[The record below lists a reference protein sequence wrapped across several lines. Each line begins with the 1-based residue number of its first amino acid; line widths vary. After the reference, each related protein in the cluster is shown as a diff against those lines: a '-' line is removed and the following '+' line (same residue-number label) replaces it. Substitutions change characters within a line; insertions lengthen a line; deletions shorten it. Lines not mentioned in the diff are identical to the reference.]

1 MSVVL
6 VVLMA
11 IPGAAG
17 AWATI
22 VRLGREEEDMRAH
35 RWKLSAQV
43 LVVQVGILVLA
54 LVVGAGVGAAVIHAG
69 MVHQRTKRAESVAR
83 TVAGLEV
90 VDAALVSGPPP
101 GANSQVASVVGR
113 VEAESGAAAVVVVN
127 SAGAPYAMAGKVP
140 ADLGPVLAPA
150 GPPLADANPD
160 APVGH
165 LTSVRVGSSTWG
177 RAPVFVDGRRLVGQ
191 VAVEVPEAWTDNGP
205 STFAALGGGALLGL
219 LVGAALA
226 LYLGIRLERR
236 TLGIR
241 PGELGLLVG
250 ERETTLRSVR
260 EGVISCDAA
269 HRLRFLNE
277 EACRL
282 LGIGQGAWQPGEP
295 VADLVPPGRL
305 LDVLRGKLGDADV
318 LVVVNEQVL
327 VASHS
332 PVFVGERQQGAVIVL
347 RDRTEPES
355 LLRELD
361 SVLGLTEA
369 LRAQAHEFSNRLHI
383 LVGLVELG
391 RYDDAV
397 RFVTDVS
404 AARNE
409 LTDVLAARIGNP
421 MVIALLLAK
430 TTIAAERQVSLRVH
444 PDTRLGGRLL
454 EPGDVVTVLGNLVDN
469 AVDAASGSGGDRPG
483 WVEVKMVSEEAD
495 LVVRVADSGPGVPS
509 PLRDSVFEDGF
520 TTKTSATGA
529 QRGLGLALVRQIAE
543 ARGGDVRVEGDR
555 GAVFVVT
562 LPGVVMAPGGQAPA
576 ELPGGL
582 QASLAGDAS
591 LAADASLAGEAALS

>member
-1 MSVVL
+1 
-6 VVLMA
+6 
-11 IPGAAG
+11 
-17 AWATI
+17 
-22 VRLGREEEDMRAH
+22 MRAH

-43 LVVQVGILVLA
+43 LAMQVGILVLA
-54 LVVGAGVGAAVIHAG
+54 LVVGGGLSAAVIH
-69 MVHQRTKRAESVAR
+69 QRLAHRRAVRAE
-83 TVAGLEV
+83 TVAQTASGLSV
-90 VDAALVSGPPP
+90 VGSALVSTPP
-101 GANSQVASVVGR
+101 GGPGSPVARAAGR
-113 VEAESGAAAVVVVN
+113 VLAESGAAAVVVVN
-127 SAGAPYAMAGKVP
+127 SAGAPYATAGAAP
-140 ADLGPVLAPA
+140 SDLGPVLSPGPSPA
-150 GPPLADANPD
+150 SSSASANPD

-165 LTSVRVGSSTWG
+165 PTAVRVGSTTWG
-177 RAPVFVDGRRLVGQ
+177 RAPIYVKGRGVVGQ
-191 VAVEVPEAWTDNGP
+191 VAVEVPEVWSDNGP
-205 STFAALGGGALLGL
+205 VAWGALVAGSLLGL
-219 LVGAALA
+219 AVGAALA
-226 LYLGIRLERR
+226 LVLGRRLERR

-241 PGELGLLVG
+241 PGELGMLVG
-250 ERETTLRSVR
+250 ERETTLVAVR
-260 EGVISCDAA
+260 EGVIGCDTA
-269 HRLRFLNE
+269 HRLRFVND

-282 LGIGQGAWQPGEP
+282 LGLGQGSWRPGQPL
-295 VADLVPPGRL
+295 ADLVPPGRL
-305 LDVLRGKLGDADV
+305 SDVLRGRMGDADV

-332 PVFVGERQQGAVIVL
+332 PVFVGDRQQGAVIVL

-409 LTDVLAARIGNP
+409 LTDVLAARIGDP

-430 TTIAAERQVSLRVH
+430 TTIAAERQVSLRVD
-444 PDTRLGGRLL
+444 PGTSLDGRLV

-469 AVDAASGSGGDRPG
+469 AVDATSGTVSEAGSRGAAGAGARP
-483 WVEVKMVSEEAD
+483 WVEVKLVSSGSD
-495 LVVRVADSGPGVPS
+495 LVLRVADSGPGVPS
-509 PLRDSVFEDGF
+509 GLRSSVFEDGF
-520 TTKTSATGA
+520 TTKTSSTGA

-543 ARGGDVRVEGDR
+543 ARGGSVTVEGDG

-562 LPGVVMAPGGQAPA
+562 LPGVLETPDA
-576 ELPGGL
+576 EVP
-582 QASLAGDAS
+582 SVAG
-591 LAADASLAGEAALS
+591 AADAGAGDGAGVDGGAGAAAEAGAGPGATSPAPEPVD